1 MDLTSTDFAW
11 VVDALVGVLVLVSAY
26 LAMVR
31 GFIRE
36 LFALGSWALAFFAA
50 FAFAPML
57 QPVLATLP
65 AVGTYLRDCNIA
77 MVVAFVIVFGI
88 ALIAAGML
96 IWIFSGSIRNTAL
109 SLFDQGMGFIYG
121 ALRGLVLVAVI
132 YIAYQQIV
140 PQTDRYQFVESAQTI
155 GVVQSTADVIR
166 AIVPDQVPAWLE
178 GRVNA
183 LMLECGGAGT
193 EPSGAATE

>member
-11 VVDALVGVLVLVSAY
+11 VIDALVGVLVIVSAY

-31 GFIRE
+31 GAIRE
-36 LFALGSWALAFFAA
+36 LFALLSWAAAFFAA

-57 QPVLATLP
+57 QPMLTGLP
-65 AVGTYLRDCNIA
+65 GIGGYLRDCNLS
-77 MVVAFVIVFGI
+77 MVVAFVIVFGV
-88 ALIAAGML
+88 ALIATGIL
-96 IWIFSGSIRNTAL
+96 IWVFSGTIRNTAL
-109 SLFDQGMGFIYG
+109 SLFDQGVGFIYG

-140 PQTDRYQFVESAQTI
+140 LEADRYQFIENAYTI
-155 GVVQSTADVIR
+155 GVVQATAEIIQS
-166 AIVPDQVPAWLE
+166 IVPDEVPAWLE

-183 LMLECGGAGT
+183 LMDQC
-193 EPSGAATE
+193 GAASDLEDG